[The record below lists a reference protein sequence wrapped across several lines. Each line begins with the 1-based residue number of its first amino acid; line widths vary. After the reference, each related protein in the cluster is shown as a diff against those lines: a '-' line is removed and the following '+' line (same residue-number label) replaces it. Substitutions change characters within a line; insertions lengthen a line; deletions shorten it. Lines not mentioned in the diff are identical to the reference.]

1 MKCDLCGLDNLAP
14 DHWMS
19 FMHMDLQIKS
29 EREKLKE
36 LNENV

>member
-19 FMHMDLQIKS
+19 FMHMDLQIKT
-29 EREKLKE
+29 EKEKLKE
-36 LNENV
+36 LNQDV